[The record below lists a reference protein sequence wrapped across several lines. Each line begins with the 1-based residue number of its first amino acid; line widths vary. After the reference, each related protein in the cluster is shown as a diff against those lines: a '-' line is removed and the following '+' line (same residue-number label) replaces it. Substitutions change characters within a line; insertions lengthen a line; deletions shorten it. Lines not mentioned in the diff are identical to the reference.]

1 MTRPRV
7 AVPLGLAVA
16 LAIAGLAVA
25 PRAFEAERLLA
36 AQDDPAALADY
47 AVARSFNAAV
57 AEREISSALAAND
70 PDLAK
75 SFLDL
80 ARDHKVPVEPA
91 LSEKV
96 DLAVAESASTSR
108 SLESF
113 ARGFV
118 TGEPEDLA
126 GLAGTAVGDLFV
138 FGDIR
143 DAVREGSRLA
153 TGEEVNELILG
164 LACVG
169 LAVTAGTYA
178 TVGLAAPARAGLTVV
193 KAAGK
198 SGRIGS
204 RMMAWISRSVQDIV
218 DWSALSR
225 ASRQASI
232 TEPALAVRAAREA
245 VKVEK
250 ARDLVGLAGNVG
262 RVQARAGTQ
271 AALDGL
277 RLAEGPRDMSRVA
290 RLAAAKGGKTRAI
303 LKLAGRGALLLT
315 VGAFN
320 LAMWLFWAVL
330 TMLGFVCSL
339 KRMTERA
346 TERYCARRKLR
357 RARAL
362 LRQERERRLP
372 VLAPSAEEPTLIYS
386 TAPFQP
392 ISLFQKSNTPPG
404 SLREP
409 PPDQVWGRLS
419 PLRGEGMKS
428 VPPLAARMPGTAN
441 HPAVP
446 RLPTAPVLV
455 LKPIT
460 ADRASFRRTLWPG
473 LTAVPRNEIAADV
486 DRLADAVASLRGL
499 IARSA

>member
-1 MTRPRV
+1 
-7 AVPLGLAVA
+7 
-16 LAIAGLAVA
+16 
-25 PRAFEAERLLA
+25 
-36 AQDDPAALADY
+36 
-47 AVARSFNAAV
+47 
-57 AEREISSALAAND
+57 
-70 PDLAK
+70 
-75 SFLDL
+75 
-80 ARDHKVPVEPA
+80 
-91 LSEKV
+91 
-96 DLAVAESASTSR
+96 
-108 SLESF
+108 
-113 ARGFV
+113 
-118 TGEPEDLA
+118 
-126 GLAGTAVGDLFV
+126 VGDLFV

-153 TGEEVNELILG
+153 TGAEVNELILG

-198 SGRIGS
+198 SGRIGG
-204 RMMAWISRSVQDIV
+204 RMMAWISRSVRDIV

-232 TEPALAVRAAREA
+232 TEPALAVRGAREA

-250 ARDLVGLAGNVG
+250 ARDLMGLAGNVG

-277 RLAEGPRDMSRVA
+277 RLAEGPRDMSRLA

-315 VGAFN
+315 VGTFN
-320 LAMWLFWAVL
+320 LAMWLFWAALMVF
-330 TMLGFVCSL
+330 GFVRTL
-339 KRMTERA
+339 KRATERA

-362 LRQERERRLP
+362 LQQNERCARERHLP
-372 VLAPSAEEPTLIYS
+372 A
-386 TAPFQP
+386 FQS

-404 SLREP
+404 SLRGP
-409 PPDQVWGRLS
+409 SPDQVRGRLS
-419 PLRGEGMKS
+419 PLRGEGLES
-428 VPPLAARMPGTAN
+428 APPLASRMPARAE
-441 HPAVP
+441 HPAVVQLP
-446 RLPTAPVLV
+446 RAPVLV
-455 LKPIT
+455 LKSAT
-460 ADRASFRRTLWPG
+460 AERASFRRTRWPG

-486 DRLADAVASLRGL
+486 DRLANAVASLRGI